1 MAAAPGGIPCIRPSS
16 TSRGILSTTP
26 KRIGRSTA
34 LPSRTPHRPQDVRL
48 RGNGNDHVG
57 LDDLLQRVAPID
69 DRPDLPGLD
78 EFLEEDKVLG
88 TPTSRT

>member
-1 MAAAPGGIPCIRPSS
+1 VSFLVP
-16 TSRGILSTTP
+16 L
-26 KRIGRSTA
+26 
-34 LPSRTPHRPQDVRL
+34 LDVS
-48 RGNGNDHVG
+48 VG
-57 LDDLLQRVAPID
+57 LDDLLQRIAPVD